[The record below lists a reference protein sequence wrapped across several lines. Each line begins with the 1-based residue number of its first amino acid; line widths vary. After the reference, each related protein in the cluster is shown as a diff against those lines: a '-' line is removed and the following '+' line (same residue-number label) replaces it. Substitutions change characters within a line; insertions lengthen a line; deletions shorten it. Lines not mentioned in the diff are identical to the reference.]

1 MKLPVFTILTAALL
15 AGSSALY
22 AQSPEGGKPPAGK
35 AQARRFDCSKAKD
48 PKGCEE
54 RVAKLREARE
64 KAEKACEGKTGAERR
79 ECMEKAFCA
88 EAKDPAKC
96 EATLKER
103 AAQREKIRAAC
114 KDKKGDDLKAC
125 IREQRAANKK

>member
-1 MKLPVFTILTAALL
+1 MKLPALTILTAALL

-22 AQSPEGGKPPAGK
+22 AQSPDAGK
-35 AQARRFDCSKAKD
+35 AQGRRFDCSKAKD

-54 RVAKLREARE
+54 RVAKMREARE
-64 KAEKACEGKTGAERR
+64 KAQKACEGKTGTERR
-79 ECMEKAFCA
+79 DCMEKAFCA

-103 AAQREKIRAAC
+103 AARREQVRAAC
-114 KDKKGDDLKAC
+114 KDKKGEDLKAC
-125 IREQRAANKK
+125 IREQRAAASKK